1 MAAGGTRDYA
11 GSMER
16 ESRVASLPA
25 TWSLL
30 RAAFADWMEDRAPTL
45 GAALAYYTA
54 LSIAPLLLV
63 AIGIAGVVFGEDAA
77 RGQIVGQLRALMGD
91 EGARAIQDMLAN
103 ARRPASGVVATA
115 VGIVTLLAGAS
126 GVFGQLQEALDV
138 IWEVAPRPGRGW
150 MGLVR
155 DRFLSLTMVLG
166 TGFLLLVSLVASAA
180 VSAAGEALGGL
191 TPGFEA
197 LAHAAT
203 AVVSL
208 AVATALFAMIFRYL
222 PDAEIAWRDVW
233 AGAVITALLFVI
245 GKFAIGLYL
254 GHASIGSAY
263 GAAGSFVVLLVWVY
277 YSAQVLLFGAE
288 VTQVYAARRG
298 RRVEPKAGAVRI
310 ERREPH
316 AEARPRS
323 A

>member
-1 MAAGGTRDYA
+1 
-11 GSMER
+11 MER
-16 ESRVASLPA
+16 ESRVAALPA

-103 ARRPASGVVATA
+103 ARRPASGVVATV

-203 AVVSL
+203 RRRLPRGRDGVV
-208 AVATALFAMIFRYL
+208 RDDL
-222 PDAEIAWRDVW
+222 PVPSRCGDRMARRLGRRGDHGAPVRDREVCDRPLPRARQHRLGVRGRGVVRRAAGLGLLLR
-233 AGAVITALLFVI
+233 AGAALRRR
-245 GKFAIGLYL
+245 GD
-254 GHASIGSAY
+254 
-263 GAAGSFVVLLVWVY
+263 AGVRGTPRTPR
-277 YSAQVLLFGAE
+277 GAE
-288 VTQVYAARRG
+288 GGCRPHRAEGAARRD
-298 RRVEPKAGAVRI
+298 AA
-310 ERREPH
+310 
-316 AEARPRS
+316 
-323 A
+323 